1 MFRTA
6 IAGFSVAALAAVS
19 GLPSFAQ
26 LASQESTF
34 TGTVPAVCTVSDQV
48 QATTPMSLNGGGTE
62 LAGLTDD
69 FNFLSNGA
77 VSVQLRAV
85 NVTAQPAGTAG
96 YNFSGSLNDS
106 GTLIASATAAG
117 ASSVVSYAGGLAG
130 NEDFSMGLLISAPG
144 GAVLN
149 QGSYTA
155 VLTTDC
161 IAS

>member
-6 IAGFSVAALAAVS
+6 IAGASAAALAVAS
-19 GLPSFAQ
+19 GVPAFAQ

-34 TGTVPAVCTVSDQV
+34 TGTVPVVCTVSDQV

-69 FNFLSNGA
+69 FNFESNGD

-85 NVTAQPAGTAG
+85 NVTAQPAGTTS
-96 YNFSGSLNDS
+96 YSFDGSLNDS
-106 GTLIASATAAG
+106 GTEIASATANNG
-117 ASSVVSYAGGLAG
+117 SSAVPYSGGLAG
-130 NEDFSMGLLISAPG
+130 NENFSMGLLISAPG

-149 QGSYTA
+149 PGSYTA

>member
-6 IAGFSVAALAAVS
+6 FAGFTVAALAAMS

-62 LAGLTDD
+62 LSGLTDD

-96 YNFSGSLNDS
+96 
-106 GTLIASATAAG
+106 
-117 ASSVVSYAGGLAG
+117 
-130 NEDFSMGLLISAPG
+130 
-144 GAVLN
+144 
-149 QGSYTA
+149 
-155 VLTTDC
+155 
-161 IAS
+161 